1 VIRKY
6 KLPGWLFWTQLALTI
21 GVCFAI
27 VYTGEHYV
35 VDILAGFAFALAAW
49 WLVQWALSA
58 GRAQL
63 SVTAPG
69 AEPAPA
75 DRAA

>member
-1 VIRKY
+1 V
-6 KLPGWLFWTQLALTI
+6 

-35 VDILAGFAFALAAW
+35 ADILAGFAFALGAW

-58 GRAQL
+58 GRSQVP
-63 SVTAPG
+63 VTPPG
-69 AEPAPA
+69 AEAAPA

>member
-6 KLPGWLFWTQLALTI
+6 KLPDWLFWTQLALTI

-35 VDILAGFAFALAAW
+35 ADIFAGFAFALAAW

-58 GRAQL
+58 GRAPL
-63 SVTAPG
+63 PVTPPAG
-69 AEPAPA
+69 APAPA
-75 DRAA
+75 DPAA

>member
-1 VIRKY
+1 V
-6 KLPGWLFWTQLALTI
+6 

-35 VDILAGFAFALAAW
+35 ADILAGFAFALAAW

-58 GRAQL
+58 GRTQ
-63 SVTAPG
+63 VTVTPSGTEA
-69 AEPAPA
+69 AHA